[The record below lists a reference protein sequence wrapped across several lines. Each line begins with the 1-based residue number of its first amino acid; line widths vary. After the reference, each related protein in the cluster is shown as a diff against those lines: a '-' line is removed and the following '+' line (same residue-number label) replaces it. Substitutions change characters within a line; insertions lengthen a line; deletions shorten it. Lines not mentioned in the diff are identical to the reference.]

1 MKVFAFQRDHM
12 GYVVESGLEKAR
24 VDVVVF

>member
-1 MKVFAFQRDHM
+1 MNVFAFQRDHM